1 MSSYWIQIVV
11 IEEPSSIVFNVPLS
25 IHLPGTS
32 FVLAGRWHIA
42 EKEW

>member
-1 MSSYWIQIVV
+1 MSSYWIQTVV
-11 IEEPSSIVFNVPLS
+11 TEEPSSIVFNVPLN

-32 FVLAGRWHIA
+32 VVLAGRWYVA